1 MKHCPVVGVLS
12 YVVELS
18 RKNSKLPLSFSP
30 FSCAGFSFTMEAMLN
45 TTKLAVPHPYYP
57 AEAEIVGYLANEFS
71 TPVLLAFFVGGCAAI
86 SALTLSIV
94 NRGHQH
100 LSNKEKA
107 TILWFVLSK
116 PAILLRRDAV
126 CAGAT
131 G

>member
-1 MKHCPVVGVLS
+1 
-12 YVVELS
+12 
-18 RKNSKLPLSFSP
+18 
-30 FSCAGFSFTMEAMLN
+30 MEAMLN

-94 NRGHQH
+94 NRGHRH
-100 LSNKEKA
+100 LSNREKV

-116 PAILLRRDAV
+116 PPYFYTATPYARVHRLTLTNCLERRVYPLLL
-126 CAGAT
+126 
-131 G
+131 